1 MSEMGEAAP
10 VVMPAKRR
18 GAQLIMLAF
27 AVLIVMGA
35 YANVGLA
42 LDDQIPAGML
52 TYGLGL
58 GGLMLAAYLVLAK
71 WAPWADPL
79 ILPLVTLVNGL
90 GLVMIYRLENSGN
103 SQQAGASATSQ
114 IVMTGVGVVLF
125 AVTLIVLRDHRRL
138 QRLSY
143 TAGLIGVVLLISPLL
158 PGLGKEINGARIW
171 IGVGGATIQPA
182 EFAKIALVVFFAG
195 YLVSKRDVLAL
206 AGRRLLFIDLPRA
219 RDLGPV
225 IITWA
230 IAIGVLV
237 MQKDLGSSLLLF
249 GAFVVMLYIATQRT
263 SWVLIGI
270 LLFAGGAFLAGQLF
284 EHVGARFDTW
294 LDPSSAIHYGNA
306 AICLKDPPG
315 DPLCS
320 KSFQVMQGLFGLG
333 AGGVLGTG
341 LGQGHP
347 DLIPLAFSD
356 FIFPAAGEEIGLTGL
371 MALLMVYALIVQ
383 RGLRTSLAAR
393 DPYSKLLAGG
403 LSFILAWQVFIIV
416 GGVTNLIPLTG
427 LTTPFMSQGGS
438 ALLAN
443 WVLIALLVR
452 MSDAA
457 RQPPPQAIQNE
468 GMTQV
473 FQR

>member
-1 MSEMGEAAP
+1 MSEVAVSP
-10 VVMPAKRR
+10 VPMPAKRR
-18 GAQLIMLAF
+18 GAQLIMLAL

-42 LDDQIPAGML
+42 MDGQVPAGML
-52 TYGLGL
+52 TYGLSL

-71 WAPWADPL
+71 FAPWADPL

-90 GLVMIYRLENSGN
+90 GLVMIYRLEQSDLVGM
-103 SQQAGASATSQ
+103 AGASATSQ
-114 IVMTGVGVVLF
+114 IIMTGIGVVLF
-125 AVTLIVLRDHRRL
+125 AVTLLVLRDHRTL
-138 QRLSY
+138 QRLTY
-143 TAGLIGVVLLISPLL
+143 TAGLVGVVLLVSPLV

-171 IGVGGATIQPA
+171 IGFGSATIQPA
-182 EFAKIALVVFFAG
+182 EFAKIALVIFFAG
-195 YLVSKRDVLAL
+195 YLVAKRDVLAL

-225 IITWA
+225 LITWA
-230 IAIGVLV
+230 VAIGVLV
-237 MQKDLGSSLLLF
+237 LQKDLGSSLLLF
-249 GAFVVMLYIATQRT
+249 GGFVVMLYVATQRT

-270 LLFAGGAFLAGQLF
+270 LLFVGGAFLAGQLF
-284 EHVGARFDTW
+284 SHVGDRFDVW
-294 LDPSSAIHYGNA
+294 LNPTSNEYYERQYGGSYQ
-306 AICLKDPPG
+306 I
-315 DPLCS
+315 
-320 KSFQVMQGLFGLG
+320 MQGLFGLG
-333 AGGVLGTG
+333 AGGILGTG

-347 DLIPLAFSD
+347 DLIPLAYSD
-356 FIFPAAGEEIGLTGL
+356 FIFNATGEELGLTGL
-371 MALLMVYALIVQ
+371 MAILMIYALIVE

-427 LTTPFMSQGGS
+427 LVTPFMSQGGS

-443 WVLIALLVR
+443 WILIALLVR
-452 MSDAA
+452 TSDAA
-457 RQPPPQAIQNE
+457 RRPPPQAIQNE
-468 GMTQV
+468 GLTQV